1 MKKKLNIYAL
11 STSSGKSSISII
23 RISGPNAFLI
33 ANKFIKKQPEIRKAT
48 TTRIIYNKILI
59 DIGIVTYYSFKNSY
73 TGEDLVEFNLHGSV
87 AVIKKMLEILSI
99 QKNTRLALPGE
110 FTRRAFENKKLQLSQ
125 VEGIYNLIESET
137 ESQRKLSLKLLDGD
151 LGKKV
156 KLWKKKLINVLSILD
171 ASIDFSEEDL
181 PKSHLLEIQNEIKK
195 LINHFKREIKGS
207 YIAESLTD
215 SFEVALIGK
224 PNVGKSTLL
233 NFLLKRDISIVT
245 NIPGTTRDIL
255 EAKLDL
261 KGLPVTFIDT
271 AGLRKSNDKVEKI
284 GIKKTLKKVSTVDLR
299 VFLINKNSDLDSF
312 KQIKRKNDLVFISK
326 SDKRKLHNEM
336 GISGVTGEGTDILI
350 NKIYDILSKK
360 TLSVGSVVNSRHR
373 LIIKNALSF
382 LNDALLNCNSDF
394 DKIELIAEDIKKT
407 LKELDFLVGTI
418 DVEDILENIFSKFCI
433 GK

>member
-125 VEGIYNLIESET
+125 IEGIYNLIESET

-394 DKIELIAEDIKKT
+394 DKIELIAEDIKKNF
-407 LKELDFLVGTI
+407 KRVRFF
-418 DVEDILENIFSKFCI
+418 NWHN
-433 GK
+433 